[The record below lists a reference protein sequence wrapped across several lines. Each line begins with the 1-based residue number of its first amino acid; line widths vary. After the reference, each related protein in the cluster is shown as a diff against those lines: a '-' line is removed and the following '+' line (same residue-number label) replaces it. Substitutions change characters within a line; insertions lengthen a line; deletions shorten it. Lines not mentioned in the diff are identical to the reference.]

1 MAETK
6 GIVYNI
12 QRYTIHDGPGIR
24 TEVFLKGCPLHCKW
38 CSNPESM
45 NPAPEI
51 GIYPATCI
59 GVDKCGSCIE
69 DCPLDPSP
77 LIVKENVIAGC
88 DRTRCPEGCQKC
100 TDSCFLHA
108 IKKWGEW
115 MSVDEVM
122 AEVLQDRE
130 FYQRSGGGLTI
141 NGGEVTTQP
150 DFCVELLAAAKAAH
164 VNTVTETCM
173 FCRPETIERFYENTD
188 IFIADIKN
196 MDNAAH
202 KRWSGGDIRV
212 ILSNI
217 KKTVDAGQQM
227 ILRIPVIPGIND
239 SEENIRA
246 TAAFIRDELENRVLQ
261 VQLLPYLKMGV
272 EKYDS
277 LGKFYPMGD
286 DFRPAELK
294 ERMPWIQRLAE
305 IMCEY
310 GNPAVAGSSTAY
322 EYTIK

>member
-1 MAETK
+1 
-6 GIVYNI
+6 
-12 QRYTIHDGPGIR
+12 
-24 TEVFLKGCPLHCKW
+24 
-38 CSNPESM
+38 
-45 NPAPEI
+45 
-51 GIYPATCI
+51 
-59 GVDKCGSCIE
+59 
-69 DCPLDPSP
+69 
-77 LIVKENVIAGC
+77 
-88 DRTRCPEGCQKC
+88 
-100 TDSCFLHA
+100 
-108 IKKWGEW
+108 
-115 MSVDEVM
+115 
-122 AEVLQDRE
+122 
-130 FYQRSGGGLTI
+130 
-141 NGGEVTTQP
+141 
-150 DFCVELLAAAKAAH
+150 
-164 VNTVTETCM
+164 
-173 FCRPETIERFYENTD
+173 
-188 IFIADIKN
+188 
-196 MDNAAH
+196 MDNAVH

-246 TAAFIRDELENRVLQ
+246 TAAFIHDELENRVLQ
-261 VQLLPYLKMGV
+261 VQLLPYLKMGG

-305 IMCEY
+305 IMCGY